1 MTSVTILSVSVETRH
16 KDQYPMVDP
25 NMATANTRVSTAPI
39 FCENEPDGGDG
50 CDEYAF
56 DMDDITFM
64 RIDPGGAND
73 G

>member
-39 FCENEPDGGDG
+39 LRENEPEDGDG
-50 CDEYAF
+50 CDKYAL
-56 DMDDITFM
+56 DMDNITFM
-64 RIDPGGAND
+64 RINPSGSSD